1 DRKMGCREQQHNEN
15 FRHLLVQHA
24 IYPFYKIGQSIGQAV
39 ARVIGS
45 AKEERTFRAAPPA
58 QDAAVGVVLSP
69 PAPAAQI
76 GVVVTH

>member
-1 DRKMGCREQQHNEN
+1 MKTFVTYWFKQ
-15 FRHLLVQHA
+15 A